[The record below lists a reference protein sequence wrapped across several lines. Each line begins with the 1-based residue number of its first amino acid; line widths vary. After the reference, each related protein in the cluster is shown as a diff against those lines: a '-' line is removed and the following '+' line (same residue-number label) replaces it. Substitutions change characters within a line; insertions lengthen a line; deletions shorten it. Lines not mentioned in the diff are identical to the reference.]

1 MIFARAQPGINYS
14 ISRLEYIFCLF
25 LVFFSHQA
33 SLMAEVYKWVDE
45 NGRVHYGDKPGN
57 DNSLKMN
64 INENQIM
71 SEADLLRES
80 RRQKLL
86 DVLTKERQE
95 KKRAQEESVQQKQDK
110 KINCD
115 QARNSLASL
124 QSSTF
129 LMEETADPYNPK
141 ILSDAE
147 RHAATVK
154 AQKVVNFWC
163 TG

>member
-95 KKRAQEESVQQKQDK
+95 KKERRKNPFNKNKIKKLIATRPETVWLPSRVQ
-110 KINCD
+110 
-115 QARNSLASL
+115 
-124 QSSTF
+124 
-129 LMEETADPYNPK
+129 
-141 ILSDAE
+141 LS
-147 RHAATVK
+147 
-154 AQKVVNFWC
+154 
-163 TG
+163 